1 MSITN
6 LAKQYAKEVDE
17 RFSRVSQADLALN
30 HNYKFSGVQTVCVY
44 SLPVVPMQDYR
55 REGANRYGTPADL
68 GNSVQ
73 EMTVSRDRAFTFV
86 IDKGD
91 NTQSQLT
98 ADAGRALSRQLR
110 EVCVPEYDAHVFSV
124 MAKNAGESN
133 DTAATKDNAYELL
146 LKAQEHLGNANVP
159 DVGRVC
165 FASYRFAN
173 FLMQD
178 PAFMKQAE
186 RSQEMVE
193 KGILGEVDGV
203 KLVKVPASR
212 LPAGCEFILA
222 HPLATVAPKQLESYK
237 LHTDPP
243 GISGWLCEG
252 RLLYDAFVLENK
264 KDAIYYQGPAVSE

>member
-1 MSITN
+1 MSVTN

-17 RFSRVSQADLALN
+17 RFSKVSQADLALN
-30 HNYKFSGVQTVCVY
+30 HSYKFSGVQTVCVY
-44 SLPVVPMQDYR
+44 TMPVVPMVDYK

-73 EMTVSRDRAFTFV
+73 EMTVAKDRAFTFV

-91 NTQSQLT
+91 NNQSQLS

-110 EVCVPEYDAHVFSV
+110 EVCVPEYDAHVFAV
-124 MAKNAGESN
+124 MAKNAGGKNSTPA
-133 DTAATKDNAYELL
+133 TAANAYSLL
-146 LKAQEHLGNANVP
+146 LDAQEHLGNANVP

-173 FLMQD
+173 LLMQD
-178 PAFMKQAE
+178 PAFMKQSD

-212 LPAGCEFILA
+212 LPAGCDFILA

-264 KDAIYYQGPAVSE
+264 KNGIFYQGTEVE

>member
-30 HNYKFSGVQTVCVY
+30 HSYKFNGVQTVCVY
-44 SLPVVPMQDYR
+44 SLPVVAMTDYK
-55 REGANRYGTPADL
+55 REGSNRYGTPEDL

-73 EMTVSRDRAFTFV
+73 ELTVSRDRAFTFV

-110 EVCVPEYDAHVFSV
+110 EVCVPEYDAHVFKV
-124 MAKNAGESN
+124 MAKNAGGTSA
-133 DTAATKDNAYELL
+133 TAATKSNAYELL
-146 LKAQEHLGNANVP
+146 LNAQEHLGNANVP

-173 FLMQD
+173 LLMQD
-178 PAFMKQAE
+178 PAFMKQAD

-193 KGILGEVDGV
+193 KGVLGEVDGV

-212 LPAGCEFILA
+212 LPQGCDFILA

-252 RLLYDAFVLENK
+252 RLLYDAFVLESK
-264 KDAIYYQGPAVSE
+264 KDGIFYQGTAVEE

>member
-17 RFSRVSQADLALN
+17 RFSKASQADLALN
-30 HNYKFSGVQTVCVY
+30 HSYKFNGVQTVSVY
-44 SLPVVPMQDYR
+44 SLPVVPMEDYK
-55 REGANRYGTPADL
+55 REGTNRYGTPADL

-73 EMTVSRDRAFTFV
+73 ELTVSRDRAFTFV

-91 NTQSQLT
+91 NNQSQMT
-98 ADAGRALSRQLR
+98 SDAGRALARQLR
-110 EVCVPEYDAHVFSV
+110 EVCVPEYDTHVFSV
-124 MAKNAGESN
+124 MAKNAGGS
-133 DTAATKDNAYELL
+133 DSTKATKSNAYELL
-146 LKAQEHLGNANVP
+146 LKGQEHLGNANVP

-165 FASYRFAN
+165 FASYAFAN
-173 FLMQD
+173 LLMQD

-212 LPAGCEFILA
+212 LPAGCDFILA

-252 RLLYDAFVLENK
+252 RLLYDAFVLESK
-264 KDAIYYQGPAVSE
+264 KNGIYYHGTAVNA